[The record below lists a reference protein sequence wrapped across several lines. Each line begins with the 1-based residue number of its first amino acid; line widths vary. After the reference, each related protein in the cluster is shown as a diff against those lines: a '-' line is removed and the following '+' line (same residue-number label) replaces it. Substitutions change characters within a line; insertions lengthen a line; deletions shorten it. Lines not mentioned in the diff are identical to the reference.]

1 MQRESIYHS
10 PSHRWSYAY
19 DPGTF
24 HLRLKTK
31 RSDVERVVAIAGDK
45 YDWDHHYQ
53 EVEMELIAADGM
65 HDYWEAVI
73 RPEFKRFSYGFRLHS
88 GEETAWLTEDG
99 FSEEQPT
106 PAGGY
111 FEAHYIHPIDLF
123 EAPEWAKEAIFYQI
137 YPERFENGDTTNDP
151 EGTSPWGEQP
161 EGESFFGG
169 DLQGIINRI
178 GHLNELGVNAVY
190 LTPVFRSPSNHKYDT
205 TDYREVDPHFG
216 DKDLL
221 KMLVEVCHKHGIR
234 VVLDAVFNHASEQFP
249 PFQDVLEKGDQSEFK
264 DWFHL
269 NGFPVEVQDGIAN
282 YDTFGFYGN
291 MPKLNTAN
299 PDVKNYL
306 IETAVNWMKE
316 TGIDGWRLDVA
327 NEIDHHFWRDFRAA
341 IKDANKEA
349 FIIGEV
355 WSDSLRWLLGD
366 QFDSVMNYPFTEL
379 VLSFFA
385 DRAIPPARFAEKMNR
400 LLMRYPQ
407 QTNET
412 LFNLLSSHD
421 IPRVMTRCGG
431 DTKRLKQAVVY
442 MMTSMGLPCVYYGDE
457 FGMEGGEDPDCRRC
471 MVWNEEDQNRELFD
485 FYKLLISLRKE
496 RAALRSGRFRVLLA
510 EEDNGSLIYERLD
523 GKEHFTIWMNR
534 SDEPAELSHPM
545 NEGGWSDA
553 LTGERID
560 NPDGK
565 LVIGL
570 EPNGYRIVWRKIE

>member
-1 MQRESIYHS
+1 MQIESIYHS
-10 PSHRWSYAY
+10 PSHRWAYAY
-19 DPGTF
+19 DPETF
-24 HLRLKTK
+24 HLRLRTK
-31 RSDVERVVAIAGDK
+31 RGDVERVVAIAGDK
-45 YDWDHHYQ
+45 YDWDHHCQ
-53 EVEMELIAADGM
+53 QIDMDKIAADGL

-88 GEETAWLTEDG
+88 GEETLWLTEDG
-99 FSEEQPT
+99 FSAEEPA

-111 FEAHYIHPIDLF
+111 FEGHYIHPIDLF
-123 EAPEWAKEAIFYQI
+123 EAPEWAKEAVFYQI
-137 YPERFENGDTTNDP
+137 FPDRFANGDKSNDP
-151 EGTSPWGEQP
+151 EGALPWGEKP
-161 EGESFFGG
+161 EGDSFFGG
-169 DLQGIINRI
+169 DLQGIIDHV

-190 LTPVFRSPSNHKYDT
+190 LTPIFRSPSNHKYDT
-205 TDYREVDPHFG
+205 VDYREVDPQFG
-216 DKDLL
+216 DKELL
-221 KMLVEVCHKHGIR
+221 KKLVQVCHDHGIR
-234 VVLDAVFNHASEQFP
+234 VVLDAVFNHASERFP
-249 PFQDVLEKGDQSEFK
+249 PFRDVLEKGEKSKYK

-269 NGFPVEVQDGIAN
+269 HGFPVEVREGVPN
-282 YDTFGFYGN
+282 YDTFGFYGD

-299 PDVKNYL
+299 PEVKRYL
-306 IETAVNWMKE
+306 IGNAVDWMKE

-327 NEIDHHFWRDFRAA
+327 NEVDHHFWRDFRKAV
-341 IKDANKEA
+341 KETNKEA

-385 DRAIPPARFAEKMNR
+385 DRSISPAQFAEKMNR

-431 DTKRLKQAVVY
+431 DIGRLKQAVVY
-442 MMTSMGLPCVYYGDE
+442 LMTSMGLPCIYYGDE
-457 FGMEGGEDPDCRRC
+457 YGMEGGEDPECRKC
-471 MVWNEEDQNRELFD
+471 MVWDEQYQNHELYD
-485 FYKLLISLRKE
+485 FYKLLIALRKE

-510 EEDNGSLIYERLD
+510 DPESGSLIYERLD

-545 NEGGWSDA
+545 HEGGWRDA
-553 LTGERID
+553 LSGEEVD

-570 EPNGYRIVWRKIE
+570 EPNGYRIVWRTID

>member
-1 MQRESIYHS
+1 MQIESIYHS
-10 PSHRWSYAY
+10 PSHRWAYAY
-19 DPGTF
+19 DPETF
-24 HLRLKTK
+24 HLRLRTK
-31 RSDVERVVAIAGDK
+31 RDDVERVVAVAGDK

-53 EVEMELIAADGM
+53 EIEMDHIAADGL

-88 GEETAWLTEDG
+88 GEETMWLTEDG
-99 FSEEQPT
+99 FSEEQPA

-111 FEAHYIHPIDLF
+111 FEAHYIHAIDLF

-137 YPERFENGDTTNDP
+137 LPDRFENGDKSNDP
-151 EGTSPWGEQP
+151 EGTQSWGEKP

-169 DLQGIINRI
+169 DLQGIIDRI

-190 LTPVFRSPSNHKYDT
+190 LTPIFRSPSNHKYDT
-205 TDYREVDPHFG
+205 VDYREVDAQFG
-216 DKDLL
+216 DKELL
-221 KMLVEVCHKHGIR
+221 KRLVRVCHDHGIR

-249 PFQDVLEKGDQSEFK
+249 PFQDVLEKGEQSEYK

-269 NGFPVEVQDGIAN
+269 NRFPVEVQDGVPN

-299 PDVKNYL
+299 PDVKKYL
-306 IETAVNWMKE
+306 IETAVNWMKD

-327 NEIDHHFWRDFRAA
+327 NEVDHHFWRDFRTAV
-341 IKDANKEA
+341 KKVNKEA

-379 VLSFFA
+379 SISFFA
-385 DRAIPPARFAEKMNR
+385 DRTLSSAQFAEKMNR

-421 IPRVMTRCGG
+421 IPRIMTRCEG
-431 DTKRLKQAVVY
+431 DTRRLKLAVVY
-442 MMTSMGLPCVYYGDE
+442 MMTTMGLPCVYYGDE
-457 FGMEGGEDPDCRRC
+457 FGLDGGEDPDCRKC

-496 RAALRSGRFRVLLA
+496 RAALRSGRHRVLLA
-510 EEDNGSLIYERLD
+510 EEDGGSLVYERLD

-534 SDEPAELSHPM
+534 SDEPAKLTHPM
-545 NEGGWSDA
+545 IEGGWRDA
-553 LTGERID
+553 LTGEQLD
-560 NPDGK
+560 NPDGQ